1 MFVQTI
7 SGVNDKEAVSKLT
20 DIIQELGI
28 KKIRINL
35 CKLLETDVG
44 DYTDKVLNPLLL
56 NSKDMTFFFDIPFPK
71 NKKRVIGFGFDGIV
85 VKNEKYMI
93 SNQDEVSHFDNGIYV
108 DGSEVF
114 AHLEDD
120 ILYYGDGE
128 GAFELIGKNEKWIEV
143 RALNNFY
150 IKCGKS
156 LSLPLNETLVTD
168 WIPFFKRASLEKN
181 NTISILSSF
190 VGNKND
196 IEEIRNYIS
205 NEVSILAK
213 IETEEGI
220 RNISEIAEASDG
232 VVIARGDLAIQTDPS
247 KFLDK
252 LITISKAV
260 KAIDKELCCATDIL
274 NHINERMIP
283 ERAELVDILVMK
295 ELGVQT
301 FILPGTKTDELFSG
315 VKDSE
320 SKIFSEIGNRKLFL
334 ENILDNG
341 GIYDLFRP

>member
-1 MFVQTI
+1 
-7 SGVNDKEAVSKLT
+7 
-20 DIIQELGI
+20 
-28 KKIRINL
+28 
-35 CKLLETDVG
+35 
-44 DYTDKVLNPLLL
+44 
-56 NSKDMTFFFDIPFPK
+56 
-71 NKKRVIGFGFDGIV
+71 
-85 VKNEKYMI
+85 MI